1 MNLVASDV
9 IGLTADRIDTP
20 AVLIDCDV
28 LERNIRRLAD
38 YLAQHSL
45 ASRPHIKSHKIPEIA
60 RAQMD
65 AGSVGI
71 TCQKLGEA
79 EVMADAGLTDIL
91 IPMNIVGEQ
100 KTGRLVALMRR
111 ARIAVTTDSLAVAQ
125 SLSAAACEAAF
136 ILPVL
141 VECDTGQG
149 RCGVQSPAEATELA
163 QEIARLPGL
172 RFDGL
177 LTFPT
182 SRTAGEFMV
191 AATRLLA
198 EQSLSPRVVSGGGTP
213 GVWHSH
219 EIRGF
224 TEHRAG
230 EYVFNDRNSI
240 AAGEARP
247 EDCALRVRATVV
259 SRPTADR
266 AVLDS
271 GSKTLSSNPGRG
283 ITGFGL
289 IVEYPE
295 AQLVRLTEEHGIV
308 DLSQCRR
315 KPAIGECITII
326 PNHASQVMNLHDVAY
341 GMRGRLVEVAW
352 PVHARGC
359 VQ

>member
-111 ARIAVTTDSLAVAQ
+111 ARIALTTDSLVVAQ

-136 ILPVL
+136 IMPVL

-149 RCGVQSPAEATELA
+149 RCGVQSPAEATDRRRAPGTLPDAPLLTYQLA
-163 QEIARLPGL
+163 SPQTVVCRCEGVHLKTITAALAAGGCSLGAVKKRTRAGMGRCQGRYCSPVIASFLPAPGEMHIPGALLAPRPPIKPVPIAEIAE
-172 RFDGL
+172 
-177 LTFPT
+177 TFEP
-182 SRTAGEFMV
+182 
-191 AATRLLA
+191 
-198 EQSLSPRVVSGGGTP
+198 
-213 GVWHSH
+213 
-219 EIRGF
+219 
-224 TEHRAG
+224 
-230 EYVFNDRNSI
+230 
-240 AAGEARP
+240 
-247 EDCALRVRATVV
+247 
-259 SRPTADR
+259 
-266 AVLDS
+266 
-271 GSKTLSSNPGRG
+271 
-283 ITGFGL
+283 
-289 IVEYPE
+289 
-295 AQLVRLTEEHGIV
+295 
-308 DLSQCRR
+308 
-315 KPAIGECITII
+315 
-326 PNHASQVMNLHDVAY
+326 
-341 GMRGRLVEVAW
+341 
-352 PVHARGC
+352 
-359 VQ
+359 

>member
-1 MNLVASDV
+1 MNSVASDV
-9 IGLTADRIDTP
+9 IGQTADGIDTP
-20 AVLIDCDV
+20 AVVIDRDI

-38 YLAQHSL
+38 YLAQHGL

-60 RAQMD
+60 RAQMA

-79 EVMADAGLTDIL
+79 EVMVDAGLTDIL
-91 IPMNIVGEQ
+91 IPMNILGEP
-100 KTGRLVALMRR
+100 KIWRLIALMRR
-111 ARIAVTTDSLAVAQ
+111 ARISVTTDNLIVAQ
-125 SLSAAACEAAF
+125 SLSGAACEAGF

-149 RCGVQSPAEATELA
+149 RCGVQSPAAAAELA

-191 AATRLLA
+191 AATRLLSD
-198 EQSLSPRVVSGGGTP
+198 QSLAPSVVSGGGTP

-219 EIRGF
+219 EIPGF

-230 EYVFNDRNSI
+230 EYVFNDRNII
-240 AAGEARP
+240 AAGEAQP

-266 AVLDS
+266 AILDS

-295 AQLVRLTEEHGIV
+295 AQVVRLTEEHGIV
-308 DLSQCRR
+308 DLRQCRR
-315 KPAIGECITII
+315 KPDIGESITII

-341 GMRGRLVEVAW
+341 GMRGWSVEVAW
-352 PVHARGC
+352 PIRARGC
-359 VQ
+359 VR